1 MRKLALVLVLL
12 ISTLTVIGCT
22 ALASTPNTKNQ
33 EIVVTYFSIIDVPPN
48 I

>member
-1 MRKLALVLVLL
+1 MRKMALVLVLL

-22 ALASTPNTKNQ
+22 AQASTLNTKNQ
-33 EIVVTYFSIIDVPPN
+33 EIVVTYSSIVDFQPN